1 MTNNTQSNIQDLTFE
16 QAYAELSDL
25 IDAMESGEL
34 PLEQSVAT
42 FERGKQLAAHCET
55 LLENAELRVQQLN
68 ADGSLSDLG

>member
-42 FERGKQLAAHCET
+42 FERGKQLAAHCEA

-68 ADGSLSDLG
+68 ADGRFSDLG